1 MRAQQIAKSLRS
13 ARLKLGATQKE
24 MAERV
29 GVSPRLWAEVERG
42 ERPNVSLETA
52 LRMLKA
58 VGVALRLDEVS
69 ARVPSAEEAML
80 ARAAER
86 RATWTGGRTR
96 LGEDDEPRV
105 DSLSVSERLG
115 AVAMV
120 SQLAYAFA
128 SKAPRATSRVA
139 EPPPFAS
146 KPGKPGKSGKSGK
159 SGKGRR

>member
-1 MRAQQIAKSLRS
+1 MRAQQIAKSLRA
-13 ARLKLGATQKE
+13 ARLKLGATQKA

-58 VGVALRLDEVS
+58 VGVTLRLEDVPV
-69 ARVPSAEEAML
+69 RVTSEEEAL
-80 ARAAER
+80 QARAAHR
-86 RATWTGGRTR
+86 RATWTGGRGR

-105 DSLSVSERLG
+105 DDLSEADRLG

-120 SQLAYAFA
+120 SQFAYAFA
-128 SKAPRATSRVA
+128 SNAPHAAQKVA
-139 EPPPFAS
+139 ETSQNATQNRD
-146 KPGKPGKSGKSGK
+146 
-159 SGKGRR
+159 KGRA